1 MKAILGFRFMQRRLS
16 GLAGVVAGALSWR
29 PAYRPLLS
37 VPLNLAAMI
46 DANLIIVVA
55 GAAIA
60 GFAQGVSG
68 FAFAL
73 VALSIWAWAVEPQ
86 LAAPMAVFGA
96 LVGQL
101 VVLPW
106 VWRGFVWSKLWPLLA
121 GGVLGVPLGVILL
134 KWMDPDFFK
143 FGLGVFL
150 LLYCPLMLF
159 YPPRAEPAYSRA
171 GDGLAGFAGG
181 VLGGIG
187 GMSGPIP
194 TLWTTVRGWGKDLQ
208 RGMLMAFNIAM
219 HVTTMSVYLATGS
232 ITQETLVMFAWITP
246 ALIIPAIIGVQLFHR
261 LNQQSFRRLILM
273 LLILSGVALVA
284 ASAGRVLDQ
293 A

>member
-1 MKAILGFRFMQRRLS
+1 MDTTLAIVL
-16 GLAGVVAGALSWR
+16 
-29 PAYRPLLS
+29 
-37 VPLNLAAMI
+37 
-46 DANLIIVVA
+46 A
-55 GAAIA
+55 GAALA

-73 VALSIWAWAVEPQ
+73 VALSVWAWAVEPQ

-106 VWRGFVWSKLWPLLA
+106 VWRGFEWSKLWPLLL
-121 GGVLGVPLGVILL
+121 GGVIGVPLGVFLL
-134 KWMDPDFFK
+134 HWMNPDMFK

-150 LLYCPLMLF
+150 LIYCPFMLF
-159 YPPRAEPAYSRA
+159 YPPRAEAAFNRI

-187 GMSGPIP
+187 GMSGPVP
-194 TLWTTVRGWGKDLQ
+194 TLWTAVRGWGKDLQ

-232 ITQETLVMFAWITP
+232 VTREALVMFAWITP

-261 LNQQSFRRLILM
+261 LNQQSFRRMILV
-273 LLILSGVALVA
+273 LLILSGIALVVG
-284 ASAGRVLDQ
+284 SAGKVFPGMFVD